1 MAEMSGHRLFR
12 FPKPQWLNS
21 ANTRNAG
28 IYLAGALVSHPI
40 HTLLKPKN
48 NDTLTRSRRI

>member
-1 MAEMSGHRLFR
+1 MRMIGNGDDMEGNRLFK

-28 IYLAGALVSHPI
+28 VYLSGALVW
-40 HTLLKPKN
+40 TML
-48 NDTLTRSRRI
+48 DE

>member
-1 MAEMSGHRLFR
+1 MTPDGNDMEDHRLFK

-28 IYLAGALVSHPI
+28 VYLSGALVCTKLS
-40 HTLLKPKN
+40 
-48 NDTLTRSRRI
+48 